1 MKREVVITPRAKIEI
16 EEIFEYIELK
26 WNNEVKKKFSNKIN
40 AAIKLIVENPELFPI
55 SNINRKIRKVVISKQ
70 TSLFYH
76 FNYKH
81 IVIVSVFD
89 TRQDPNKIK
98 KDIK

>member
-1 MKREVVITPRAKIEI
+1 MKREVVITPKAKIEV
-16 EEIFEYIELK
+16 EEIFNHLEAK

-40 AAIKLIVENPELFPI
+40 AAVKLIVENPELFPI
-55 SNINRKIRKVVISKQ
+55 SSTNKKIRKVVISKQ

-76 FNYKH
+76 FNSKH

-89 TRQDPNKIK
+89 SRQNPNKL
-98 KDIK
+98 KDLK